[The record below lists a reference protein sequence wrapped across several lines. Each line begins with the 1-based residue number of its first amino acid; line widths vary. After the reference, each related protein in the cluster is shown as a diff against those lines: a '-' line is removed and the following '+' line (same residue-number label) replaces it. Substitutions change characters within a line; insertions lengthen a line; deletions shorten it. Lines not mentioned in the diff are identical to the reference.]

1 MAVSILFSSG
11 IHSRRHFLRGAAA
24 GGSLAIWLNSTGVA
38 SAEGMV
44 RAVNEGFDFLALGR
58 ALLNDP
64 HLPQRLQHEGA
75 TWRSGCTHCNQC
87 VASMGLPGGIR
98 CVLNQPTVFA

>member
-1 MAVSILFSSG
+1 MPLVYLGGVTSADGMA
-11 IHSRRHFLRGAAA
+11 
-24 GGSLAIWLNSTGVA
+24 
-38 SAEGMV
+38 
-44 RAVNEGFDFLALGR
+44 RAVEEGFDFLALGR

-64 HLPQRLQHEGA
+64 HLPQRLQDEGA